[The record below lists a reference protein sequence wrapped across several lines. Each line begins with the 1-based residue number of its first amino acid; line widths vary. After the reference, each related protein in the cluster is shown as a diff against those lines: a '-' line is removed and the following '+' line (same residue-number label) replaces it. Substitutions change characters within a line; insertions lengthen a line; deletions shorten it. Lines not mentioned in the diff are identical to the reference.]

1 MWYCLSQRFTDIIKK
16 KNNNSNTYRELWF
29 WSPSF
34 SKSCETASK
43 QNSVPIRARL
53 PLRLRFDFK
62 LHVVILRD
70 SILQLSRIFS
80 HDSFHERLHR
90 HDSTHESPSS
100 IMISCEGLSLHGYL
114 LTVSCYVDFHHPLM
128 IYSSWETIAIFT
140 VFFFISLMAIMRISF
155 VTQNSHFGSLW
166 LSCQR
171 PSSPQMRREIWNID
185 IGSSIGPGCSSR
197 NYFVIDPN
205 YF

>member
-140 VFFFISLMAIMRISF
+140 VFFFYFLNGNNEDFIRYSEQSLRF
-155 VTQNSHFGSLW
+155 VVTE
-166 LSCQR
+166 LSKALFT
-171 PSSPQMRREIWNID
+171 PDEK
-185 IGSSIGPGCSSR
+185 R
-197 NYFVIDPN
+197 NLEHWYRF
-205 YF
+205 